1 VTSPASYGRGG
12 LSSILM
18 SENSTLI
25 EHLTTLNE
33 IAEVLNRSSDVR
45 TALHDA
51 LARLVPL
58 MGLETGWIFLKDP
71 AATDLWWGPG
81 YRLVASHNL
90 PPALALDS
98 QAAWERDCDCQRL
111 CDSGTLNQAYNEV
124 VCKRTAEAPG
134 DRRGITVHASTPLRS
149 GEKTLGI
156 LNVAASDWDSF
167 SPGALTLLTNV
178 GNQMGVALE
187 RARLFDLQLERR
199 VNEQAVLL
207 EFSNQLLGQLRFED
221 LVGYLAS
228 AVKELLHTD
237 ACALLLPSEA
247 PGELEFTAAVGW
259 RTDPVSAGRRA
270 PANLHTGPGMVVQTP
285 QPHLVEDL
293 QKDAIAPRPPEW
305 LLEEGFRGHA
315 VVPLIV
321 EGRPLGALMIDT
333 REPRLIDESDLH
345 FMQLMANQAAMAVQN
360 ARLHEEEIRRKELEA
375 NLSVARTIQL
385 GMLPTSPP
393 RIAGWGI
400 AAYYRAAQQVGGDFF
415 DFFEVLKDKGSRAG
429 PLLGMV
435 IADVAD
441 KGVAAALYMALSRT
455 LIRTT
460 GISDRSPAATLK
472 RANELMLKD
481 SQADIFLSAF
491 FAILDP
497 RSGRLRYANAG
508 HNRPLWR
515 HAATTEIET
524 LGGKGT
530 VLGVLENVEIE
541 DRQITIDPGDILVFY
556 TDGVSEALDA
566 QGDVFGTDRLS
577 DALRRSSGASA
588 DAVLNGII
596 SHIEAFAGDMPQSDD
611 LTLFVVRRN
620 HKGGET
626 DQGSPDRVGVG
637 ANRSTSPHA

>member
-1 VTSPASYGRGG
+1 
-12 LSSILM
+12 M
-18 SENSTLI
+18 SEKNILI

-45 TALHDA
+45 TALHDT
-51 LARLVPL
+51 LSRLVPL

-71 AATDLWWGPG
+71 DATDKWWGPG

-90 PPALALDS
+90 PPALDLDS

-111 CDSGTLNQAYNEV
+111 CDSGDLNQAYNEV

-134 DRRGITVHASTPLRS
+134 DRRGITVHASAPLRS

-167 SPGALTLLTNV
+167 SPAALTLLTNV
-178 GNQMGVALE
+178 GNQMGIALE

-199 VNEQAVLL
+199 VNEQAALL
-207 EFSNQLLGQLRFED
+207 EFSNHLLGQLRFED
-221 LVGYLAS
+221 LMGYLAS
-228 AVKELLHTD
+228 AVKDLLHTD
-237 ACALLLPSEA
+237 ACAILLPSEA
-247 PGELEFTAAVGW
+247 PGELDFTAAVGW
-259 RTDPVSAGRRA
+259 RTDPVRAGRRM
-270 PANLHTGPGMVVQTP
+270 PADLPNGPGIVMQTL

-293 QKDAIAPRPPEW
+293 LENPIAPWAPDW

-321 EGRPLGALMIDT
+321 EGKPLGALMMDT
-333 REPRLIDESDLH
+333 WEPRLIDEGEVH
-345 FMQLMANQAAMAVQN
+345 FLQLMANQAAMAIQN
-360 ARLHEEEIRRKELEA
+360 AKLREEEIRRKEMEA
-375 NLSVARTIQL
+375 SLSVARTIQRS
-385 GMLPTSPP
+385 MLPSSPP
-393 RIAGWGI
+393 QVAGWEI
-400 AAYYRAAQQVGGDFF
+400 AVHYRAAQQVGGDFF
-415 DFFEVLKDKGSRAG
+415 DFFEVSEDAASPQVGS
-429 PLLGMV
+429 LGMV

-441 KGVAAALYMALSRT
+441 KGVPAALYMALSRT

-460 GISDRSPAATLK
+460 GISDRTPAEALK

-481 SQADIFLSAF
+481 SQAELFLSAF

-497 RSGRLRYANAG
+497 KSGRLRYANAG

-515 HAATTEIET
+515 HVATMEIET

-530 VLGVLENVEIE
+530 VLGVLEDIELE
-541 DRQITIDPGDILVFY
+541 DRQIIIDPGDILVFY
-556 TDGVSEALDA
+556 TDGISEAFDA
-566 QGDVFGTDRLS
+566 RGDAFGTDRLA

-588 DAVLNGII
+588 EDVLNDII
-596 SHIEAFAGDMPQSDD
+596 SHIERFVGDTPQSDD

-620 HKGGET
+620 LEGGET
-626 DQGSPDRVGVG
+626 DQGSPDHVGQE
-637 ANRSTSPHA
+637 ADRRKLPPA